1 MRDRKVYYLLLLLCL
16 PVIAFS
22 QIKQYGPA
30 RKAPAKVAPFTNA
43 KRHAVNP
50 VALPFWDDFSFAKGT
65 HADSLLWINN
75 DKVFVNDG
83 QAINPP
89 SINVATFDGYNAS
102 GRPYSSV
109 ALETGYGDTLES
121 QPILLG
127 NVPVPDRDK
136 IYLSFFYQAGG
147 NSEMPNPSDFLK
159 LEFKSTTGWVE
170 IHRFTIKSNADPSV
184 FYDTAIQIPVATLPG
199 EREYFHNQF
208 QFRFTSFGRLS
219 GSYDAWHLDY
229 VYLNRRVNDNE
240 EVINNSDSDQVN
252 ENDKN
257 TNISDRTTSNPF
269 TTIFKNG
276 YFSMPRT
283 HFNEKKDLTKPL
295 LSLYS
300 LKYVSFDQP
309 ISYSSYFTITHFTS
323 GTANTTFDG
332 VLTYPNDADGVI
344 SFPALPPLTHVT
356 APIRALPDS
365 SLLIA
370 PADSTYIYTRIA
382 IEGGDNDPG
391 KDYYARY
398 APINFKLNDTLE
410 HTFILSNYYAYDD
423 GVAEYSAALAAQG
436 NQFAYRFVMD
446 SGVGK
451 DTLNGVYF
459 YFPFAGGTVPESVR
473 IFVFEDDAGKPDSAF
488 TYSLT
493 VPVTRSDNNLF
504 TEIDFTE
511 GVIVKDT
518 FYIGY
523 EETIT
528 GKSDRIRIGLDASHD
543 TGNQMY
549 YRNTVYH
556 PWIQNTDL
564 KGSLMIRPRFG
575 PATVITGTEDKIEQA
590 AIYPNPNRGEFYIK
604 GRAENIQV
612 ISLTGQSI
620 GFYSEQSGEE
630 KKIILQSVHPGIYV
644 IRYRIGAKVLTG
656 KILVTGN

>member
-16 PVIAFS
+16 PVVAFS

-30 RKAPAKVAPFTNA
+30 RKAPEKVAPSINA

-65 HADSLLWINN
+65 HADSLLWIDN

-127 NVPVPDRDK
+127 DVPVQYRDS

-170 IHRFTIKSNADPSV
+170 IHRFTIKSNADRSA
-184 FYDTAIQIPVATLPG
+184 FYDTAIQITTASLPG

-229 VYLNRRVNDNE
+229 VYLNRRVSDNSLTE
-240 EVINNSDSDQVN
+240 HVVEFDI
-252 ENDKN
+252 N
-257 TNISDRTTSNPF
+257 TNISDRTTTRPF
-269 TTIFKNG
+269 TSLFG
-276 YFSMPRT
+276 EYFSIPNKHFDPTESLEAPRV
-283 HFNEKKDLTKPL
+283 
-295 LSLYS
+295 SLYS
-300 LKYVSFDQP
+300 LKYVDFPQVVTYTATYTVTSFNSGTPLITYNQSPDNGETSFEPIDQP
-309 ISYSSYFTITHFTS
+309 
-323 GTANTTFDG
+323 TFDG
-332 VLTYPNDADGVI
+332 IPVLEHITVKTKSAVPSSFIDPESDSTKITVKIAINAGDNGGKANDYYPRYEPI
-344 SFPALPPLTHVT
+344 SFL
-356 APIRALPDS
+356 
-365 SLLIA
+365 
-370 PADSTYIYTRIA
+370 
-382 IEGGDNDPG
+382 
-391 KDYYARY
+391 
-398 APINFKLNDTLE
+398 LNDTLR
-410 HTFILSNYYAYDD
+410 HTFTLSNYYAYDD

-575 PATVITGTEDKIEQA
+575 PATVITGTEDKIERA

-620 GFYSEQSGEE
+620 GFYSEQTGEE
-630 KKIILQSVHPGIYV
+630 KKIILQNVHPGIYV
-644 IRYRIGAKVLTG
+644 IRYRIGSKVLTG